1 MMETDEKLE
10 LERRLKNV
18 EAPGYRYSEDYYRR
32 YFSKDPNLDQMIAN
46 KTGISVVKDD
56 DPEQCIARG
65 LCRVINEREFRSLTF
80 TTKEQ
85 EYN

>member
-1 MMETDEKLE
+1 
-10 LERRLKNV
+10 
-18 EAPGYRYSEDYYRR
+18 
-32 YFSKDPNLDQMIAN
+32 MIAN

>member
-1 MMETDEKLE
+1 MDTVKVV
-10 LERRLKNV
+10 LERTPPELGVDMIQNGIYLTGGSSQLK
-18 EAPGYRYSEDYYRR
+18 
-32 YFSKDPNLDQMIAN
+32 NLDQMIAN